1 MCSAG
6 IPFKSTFLFI
16 GSNMTTAIISLV
28 LRRSLLAIGL
38 ALFMSGVGAQT
49 APSTVKLIVGY
60 VAGGPVDAAARVF
73 APVLSR
79 ELGQTVVVENRA
91 GAGGAVAGQSVV
103 KSAPN
108 GSEIFFAA
116 SPTMTI
122 TPHVLKAMTFDP
134 LKDMTPLAP
143 ILTYANVLVINLNQ
157 PFKTLPELLAF
168 AKANPGQ
175 LAYGSAGMG
184 ASNHLSG
191 ELFAS
196 RAGVSMTHIPY
207 KGNAPAMTDVMG
219 GQIQMM
225 FDIIGGAKA
234 FIDGGK
240 VRPLAVTSKERNP
253 ALPQLPSMA
262 ELGVRDYDVGGWFG
276 LYGPLGMS
284 AELQQRIATATT
296 KALQDPDLR
305 KRWIDQGYVIWSSNG
320 GELAERMR
328 REHALWAEVTKGMK
342 FE

>member
-1 MCSAG
+1 
-6 IPFKSTFLFI
+6 
-16 GSNMTTAIISLV
+16 MTRAIISRV
-28 LRRSLLAIGL
+28 LRRSMLAIGL
-38 ALFMSGVGAQT
+38 ALLMSGVGAQT
-49 APSTVKLIVGY
+49 PPSTVKLIVGY

-91 GAGGAVAGQSVV
+91 GAGGAVAGQTVV

>member
-1 MCSAG
+1 MKIAFTSHF
-6 IPFKSTFLFI
+6 P
-16 GSNMTTAIISLV
+16 
-28 LRRSLLAIGL
+28 RRSLWAMAM

-73 APVLSR
+73 APALSR

-91 GAGGAVAGQSVV
+91 GAGGAVAGQTVV
-103 KSAPN
+103 KSPPN

-122 TPHVLKAMTFDP
+122 TPHVLKAMSFDP
-134 LKDMTPLAP
+134 LKDMTALAP
-143 ILTYANVLVINLNQ
+143 ILSYANVLVINLNQ

-196 RAGVSMTHIPY
+196 RAGVSMTHVPY

-284 AELQQRIATATT
+284 TELQQRIATATT
-296 KALQDPDLR
+296 KALQDPDVR
-305 KRWIDQGYVIWSSNG
+305 KRWIDQGYVIWSGNG

-328 REHALWAEVTKGMK
+328 REHALWADVTKGMK
-342 FE
+342 FD

>member
-1 MCSAG
+1 
-6 IPFKSTFLFI
+6 
-16 GSNMTTAIISLV
+16 MTTAIISLV

-38 ALFMSGVGAQT
+38 ALFISGVSAQT
-49 APSTVKLIVGY
+49 PPSTVKLIVGY

-240 VRPLAVTSKERNP
+240 VRPLAVTSKERYP

-296 KALQDPDLR
+296 KALQDPDVR
-305 KRWIDQGYVIWSSNG
+305 KRWIDQGYVIWSGNG

>member
-1 MCSAG
+1 
-6 IPFKSTFLFI
+6 
-16 GSNMTTAIISLV
+16 MTRALISRV

-38 ALFMSGVGAQT
+38 ALFISGVSAQT
-49 APSTVKLIVGY
+49 PPSTVKLIVGY

-91 GAGGAVAGQSVV
+91 GAGGAVAGQTVV

>member
-1 MCSAG
+1 
-6 IPFKSTFLFI
+6 
-16 GSNMTTAIISLV
+16 MTTAIISLV

>member
-1 MCSAG
+1 
-6 IPFKSTFLFI
+6 
-16 GSNMTTAIISLV
+16 MTTAIISLV

-38 ALFMSGVGAQT
+38 ALFISGVSAQT
-49 APSTVKLIVGY
+49 PPSTVKLIVAY

-91 GAGGAVAGQSVV
+91 GAGGALAGQSVV
-103 KSAPN
+103 KSPPN

-143 ILTYANVLVINLNQ
+143 ILSYANVLVINLNQ
-157 PFKTLPELLAF
+157 PFKTLPELLAY

-225 FDIIGGAKA
+225 FDIIGGAKS

-253 ALPQLPSMA
+253 ALPQLPSMT

-276 LYGPLGMS
+276 MYGPLGMS
-284 AELQQRIATATT
+284 TELQQRIATATT

-305 KRWIDQGYVIWSSNG
+305 KRWIDQGYVIWSGNG

>member
-1 MCSAG
+1 
-6 IPFKSTFLFI
+6 
-16 GSNMTTAIISLV
+16 MTTAIISLV

-38 ALFMSGVGAQT
+38 ALFISGVSAQT
-49 APSTVKLIVGY
+49 PPSTVKLIVGY

>member
-16 GSNMTTAIISLV
+16 ASNMTTAIISLV

-38 ALFMSGVGAQT
+38 ALFISGVSAQT
-49 APSTVKLIVGY
+49 PPSTVKLIVGY

>member
-1 MCSAG
+1 
-6 IPFKSTFLFI
+6 
-16 GSNMTTAIISLV
+16 MTRAIISRV

-38 ALFMSGVGAQT
+38 ALFKSGVGAQT

-91 GAGGAVAGQSVV
+91 GAGGAVAGQTVV

>member
-1 MCSAG
+1 
-6 IPFKSTFLFI
+6 
-16 GSNMTTAIISLV
+16 MTRAIISRV

-225 FDIIGGAKA
+225 FDIIGGAKS

>member
-1 MCSAG
+1 
-6 IPFKSTFLFI
+6 
-16 GSNMTTAIISLV
+16 MTTAFISRV
-28 LRRSLLAIGL
+28 PRRSLLAIGL

-168 AKANPGQ
+168 AKANTGQ

>member
-1 MCSAG
+1 MKIAFASHF
-6 IPFKSTFLFI
+6 P
-16 GSNMTTAIISLV
+16 
-28 LRRSLLAIGL
+28 RRSLWAMAM

-49 APSTVKLIVGY
+49 ATSTVKLIVGY

-73 APVLSR
+73 APALSR

-91 GAGGAVAGQSVV
+91 GAGGALAGQTVV
-103 KSAPN
+103 KSPPN

-134 LKDMTPLAP
+134 LKDMTALAP
-143 ILTYANVLVINLNQ
+143 ILSYANVLVINLNQ

-234 FIDGGK
+234 YIDGGK

-284 AELQQRIATATT
+284 TELQQRIATATT
-296 KALQDPDLR
+296 KALQDPDVR
-305 KRWIDQGYVIWSSNG
+305 KRWIDQGYVIWNSNG

-342 FE
+342 FD

>member
-1 MCSAG
+1 MNTSR
-6 IPFKSTFLFI
+6 ITK
-16 GSNMTTAIISLV
+16 TA
-28 LRRSLLAIGL
+28 RRSLLGWGL
-38 ALFMSGVGAQT
+38 ALCATGALAQS
-49 APSTVKLIVGY
+49 APNTVKLIVGY
-60 VAGGPVDAAARVF
+60 VAGGPVDGAARVF

-91 GAGGAVAGQSVV
+91 GAGGALAGQSVV
-103 KSAPN
+103 KSPPN

-134 LKDMTPLAP
+134 LKDLTPLAP
-143 ILTYANVLVINLNQ
+143 ILSYANVLVVNLNQ
-157 PFKTLPELLAF
+157 PFKTVPELVAF

-191 ELFAS
+191 ELFAR
-196 RAGVSMTHIPY
+196 RAGVTMTHVPY

-225 FDIIGGAKA
+225 FDIVGGAKTY
-234 FIDGGK
+234 IDGGK

-262 ELGVRDYDVGGWFG
+262 ELGVRDYDVGGWYG
-276 LYGPLGMS
+276 LYGPLGMP
-284 AELQQRIATATT
+284 ADLQQRVATATA
-296 KALQDPDLR
+296 KALQDADLR
-305 KRWIDQGYVIWSSNG
+305 KRWVEQG
-320 GELAERMR
+320 
-328 REHALWAEVTKGMK
+328 
-342 FE
+342 

>member
-1 MCSAG
+1 
-6 IPFKSTFLFI
+6 
-16 GSNMTTAIISLV
+16 MTRAIISRV

-38 ALFMSGVGAQT
+38 ALFMSGVGAQP

>member
-1 MCSAG
+1 MKIAFTSHF
-6 IPFKSTFLFI
+6 P
-16 GSNMTTAIISLV
+16 
-28 LRRSLLAIGL
+28 RRSLWAMAM

-73 APVLSR
+73 APALSR

-91 GAGGAVAGQSVV
+91 GAGGAVAGQTVV
-103 KSAPN
+103 KSPPN

-134 LKDMTPLAP
+134 LKDMTALAP
-143 ILTYANVLVINLNQ
+143 ILSYANVLVINLNQ

-196 RAGVSMTHIPY
+196 RAGVSMTHVPY

-284 AELQQRIATATT
+284 TELQQRIATATT

-305 KRWIDQGYVIWSSNG
+305 KRWIDQGYVIWNSNG

-328 REHALWAEVTKGMK
+328 REHALWADVTKGMK
-342 FE
+342 FD

>member
-1 MCSAG
+1 MKIAFASHF
-6 IPFKSTFLFI
+6 P
-16 GSNMTTAIISLV
+16 
-28 LRRSLLAIGL
+28 RRSLWALAL

-73 APVLSR
+73 APALSR

-91 GAGGAVAGQSVV
+91 GAGGALAGQTVV
-103 KSAPN
+103 KSPPN

-134 LKDMTPLAP
+134 LKDMTALAP
-143 ILTYANVLVINLNQ
+143 ILSYANVNQ

-234 FIDGGK
+234 YIDGGK

-284 AELQQRIATATT
+284 TELQQRIATATT

-305 KRWIDQGYVIWSSNG
+305 KRWIDQGYVIWNSNG

-342 FE
+342 FD

>member
-1 MCSAG
+1 
-6 IPFKSTFLFI
+6 
-16 GSNMTTAIISLV
+16 MTTAFISLV

-38 ALFMSGVGAQT
+38 ALFISGVSAQT
-49 APSTVKLIVGY
+49 PPSTVKLIVGY

-342 FE
+342 FD